1 MSMNRLVPASIT
13 AVAVL
18 GSFAL
23 GCAESQTKSV
33 PSRATLTGRVRLTAN
48 LFDLGGQAIGQ
59 RSVDDADGV
68 RVILETPSDGLDS
81 TVTARGQYQF
91 TNLEVGTHRV
101 SSWVLPAHRIRIP
114 DIAVLG
120 ASVFAPDTLVL
131 GPLGAMHTAPNPS
144 EPEGFGLE
152 FTADG
157 PQHYRVEILD
167 VGLMPMW
174 SFSDTTYGGF
184 NHIHWDGDGPN
195 GEAAPEGAYWAVVQV
210 NGIDAYNL
218 AFWSPGAIVPNP
230 GNCGHILADGL
241 LVRQS
246 GAALVTEWRGVQHGA
261 IEVVPGIPERDLQ
274 LQFLRSDS
282 TVFALA
288 DTCPENYLSFDI
300 ADTSLVSVVLE
311 AGRKWTF
318 DLVGKRAGTT
328 TVVLIAWHQNH
339 VHIHSLPIPVTVLD

>member
-1 MSMNRLVPASIT
+1 MSMYRPVPAFIT
-13 AVAVL
+13 TVTIL
-18 GSFAL
+18 GACVF
-23 GCAESQTKSV
+23 GCSESQTKPA
-33 PSRATLTGRVRLTAN
+33 PSRATLTGRIRLISN
-48 LFDLGGQAIGQ
+48 LFDLGGQATGQ

-68 RVILETPSDGLDS
+68 RVILETPSHGLDS

-91 TNLEVGTHRV
+91 TNLGAGTYRV
-101 SSWVLPAHRIRIP
+101 SSWVLPAHQIRIP

-120 ASVFAPDTLVL
+120 ADVSAPDTLVL

-152 FTADG
+152 FTANG
-157 PQHYRVEILD
+157 PQRYRVEILD
-167 VGLMPMW
+167 LGLTPTW

-184 NHIHWDGDGPN
+184 NHIHWDGDGPS
-195 GEAAPEGAYWAVVQV
+195 GEAAPEGAYWAVVHV

-241 LVRQS
+241 FVRQS
-246 GAALVTEWRGVQHGA
+246 GAFLVTEWRGVQHGA
-261 IEVVPGIPERDLQ
+261 LEVVPGIPERDLQ

-282 TVFALA
+282 TAFALA

-300 ADTSLVSVVLE
+300 ADTSLISVALE

-328 TVVLIAWHQNH
+328 TVILNAWHQNH